1 MLHIHLNDL
10 LDADEATICRQIEA
24 ANWKLRVTM
33 IVSAQYQADSRR
45 ALADGW
51 LQSWYL
57 AESMAA
63 FASKWRAHFKEVG
76 RGDGEFDFEFDVS
89 NPKGMA
95 AKLVDFGLIFDPN
108 QLEPAALM
116 LDEAVSWL
124 DGRGSAAAR
133 FPELEECYRDE
144 LVLAPETVG
153 DEGEHADVTDNH

>member
-1 MLHIHLNDL
+1 
-10 LDADEATICRQIEA
+10 
-24 ANWKLRVTM
+24 
-33 IVSAQYQADSRR
+33 
-45 ALADGW
+45 
-51 LQSWYL
+51 
-57 AESMAA
+57 MAA
-63 FASKWRAHFKEVG
+63 FSSKWRVRFNEVG

-124 DGRGSAAAR
+124 DGRGSEAAR

-144 LVLAPETVG
+144 AVLAHEATG
-153 DEGEHADVTDNH
+153 DECEDADVSGNE